1 MKSDRPI
8 CVKVT
13 PTMLHHY
20 GDEFQALID
29 AGVQIEFNTH
39 RYPMPAHELAEFLGD
54 AQLAII
60 GLDEVSALVFE
71 KCPHLAIIARNGV
84 GLDNVDL
91 EAASAHGVIITAP
104 YGANSISVAELT
116 FGLLLAVQRG
126 IVATHNRVQQGIW
139 KREIG
144 VELAGKTLGIIGLG
158 RIGKQVARRAL
169 AFEMT
174 VIAND
179 IAPDMH
185 FAAAHGIE
193 YVSLDDLLRSA
204 DVVSLHVPLTPLTQH
219 MINAQRLRMMR
230 RHAVL
235 INTARG
241 AVLDAPALAQA
252 LDDGI
257 IAGAGLDVHT
267 VEGQVE
273 DCLTHRD
280 NLVTTTH
287 LGAYTHDSLRK
298 TTRAAVRSLL
308 QVLHHQQP
316 DDRVN
321 PEASAA
327 RMRESGQ

>member
-1 MKSDRPI
+1 
-8 CVKVT
+8 
-13 PTMLHHY
+13 
-20 GDEFQALID
+20 
-29 AGVQIEFNTH
+29 
-39 RYPMPAHELAEFLGD
+39 
-54 AQLAII
+54 
-60 GLDEVSALVFE
+60 
-71 KCPHLAIIARNGV
+71 
-84 GLDNVDL
+84 
-91 EAASAHGVIITAP
+91 
-104 YGANSISVAELT
+104 
-116 FGLLLAVQRG
+116 
-126 IVATHNRVQQGIW
+126 
-139 KREIG
+139 
-144 VELAGKTLGIIGLG
+144 
-158 RIGKQVARRAL
+158 VARRAL

-241 AVLDAPALAQA
+241 AVLDVPALAQA

-280 NLVTTTH
+280 SLVTTTH

>member
-1 MKSDRPI
+1 MKSASPI

-13 PTMLHHY
+13 PPMLRQY
-20 GDEFQALID
+20 GDEFQALVD
-29 AGVQIEFNTH
+29 AGAYVDFNTQA
-39 RYPMPAHELAEFLGD
+39 YPMPAHDLAEFLGD
-54 AQLAII
+54 APLAII

-71 KCPHLAIIARNGV
+71 KCPRLAIIARNGV

-91 EAASAHGVIITAP
+91 AAASDHGVIITAP

-126 IVATHNRVQQGIW
+126 IVATHNRVQQGVW
-139 KREIG
+139 RREIG

-174 VIAND
+174 VIAHD

-193 YVSLDDLLRSA
+193 YVSLDELLQSA

-219 MINAQRLRMMR
+219 LIHGERLRTMR

-241 AVLDAPALAQA
+241 AVVDAQALAQA
-252 LDDGI
+252 LDDRL

-273 DCLTHRD
+273 DYLRHRD
-280 NLVTTTH
+280 NVVMTTH

-298 TTRAAVRSLL
+298 TTRAAVRSLV
-308 QVLHHQQP
+308 QYLHHQQP
-316 DDRVN
+316 DDLVN
-321 PEASAA
+321 PEAFAT